1 MEDRKIKVNS
11 ENDVSPV
18 SYENLFI
25 FAHLLLEDVGCL
37 NQLVRVDQDLS

>member
-25 FAHLLLEDVGCL
+25 FAHLLEDVGCRL
-37 NQLVRVDQDLS
+37 FPL